1 MAKRGVV
8 AYAWLAVGAALAT
21 IVIKTAAYLITDSV
35 GLLSDALES
44 VVNLV
49 SALLAVSVLR
59 IAEQGPDSEHNYGH
73 EKAEY
78 FSSGVEGALILLAAA
93 VVAALAV
100 QRFFEPHLLERL
112 NLGILFSLGAS
123 VLNLVV
129 ARILIRAGRR
139 RKSIALEADGHHL
152 MSDVWTSV
160 GVLAGLA
167 GVALTGRQWLDPL
180 AALVVAAH
188 IGWVGSRLVQRSVHG
203 LMDRALSPARVQA
216 VTDILTSY
224 REMGV
229 RYHALRT
236 RRAGARSFV
245 SVHIMVPGRW
255 SVQKGHDL
263 LEEIESRI
271 RRQVPSASVFT
282 HLEPVE
288 DPLSQ
293 ADVELDR
300 DG

>member
-1 MAKRGVV
+1 MANRGVV
-8 AYAWLAVGAALAT
+8 AYGWLAVAAAVAT
-21 IVIKTAAYLITDSV
+21 IIIKTAAYLITGSV

-44 VVNLV
+44 VINLV

-59 IAEQGPDSEHNYGH
+59 IAEQAPDREHNYGH

-78 FSSGVEGALILLAAA
+78 FSSGAEGALILLAAA
-93 VVAALAV
+93 GVAGVAV
-100 QRFFEPHLLERL
+100 ERFIDPRMLMRL
-112 NLGILFSLGAS
+112 NLGILFSLAAS

-129 ARILIRAGRR
+129 ARILIRTGRR
-139 RKSIALEADGHHL
+139 RQSIALEADGHHL
-152 MSDVWTSV
+152 MSDVWTSA

-167 GVALTGRQWLDPL
+167 GVALTGYQWLDPL

-188 IGWVGSRLVQRSVHG
+188 IGWVGSKLVLRSVHG
-203 LMDRALSPARVQA
+203 LMDRALSPSTVGQ
-216 VTDILTSY
+216 VVEILRSY
-224 REMGV
+224 RPLGV

-236 RRAGARSFV
+236 RQAGARNFV

-271 RRQVPSASVFT
+271 RQEVPCTSVFT

-288 DPLSQ
+288 DPVSQ
-293 ADVELDR
+293 ADVDLDR
-300 DG
+300 D